1 MANSV
6 PAVAVSN
13 LTKTYGKVVA
23 VAEANMKIDAGEVFG
38 LLGPNGAGKTTLV
51 KILVGLAR
59 ADSGSAAVFG
69 QPAGSV
75 GAKRAAGYLPE
86 LFRFPDWMTAT
97 EFLEFHAKLARGRRA
112 ASSEKTS
119 TLLERVGLASRAD
132 SRLGTFSKG
141 MLQRIGIAQ
150 AMAGDP
156 KIAFLDEPTSA
167 LDPIGRREVRDLIRE
182 LRNEGVTV
190 FLNSHLLS
198 EVEMVCD
205 RVAILSK
212 GRVVAQ
218 GKLERL
224 LGDRVLTVRV
234 GEFDHTKVRE
244 LLPRVDFDIRD
255 GGRLVFNIPDEDVV
269 PRIVRA
275 IVNSGADIYHVSI
288 EANSLEDLFVEMV
301 EATDR

>member
-1 MANSV
+1 MADSV
-6 PAVAVSN
+6 PAVAVSH

-23 VAEANMKIDAGEVFG
+23 VAEADIKVDAGEVFG

-51 KILVGLAR
+51 KILVGLSR
-59 ADSGSAAVFG
+59 ADSGSATVFG
-69 QPAGSV
+69 QPAGSLS
-75 GAKRAAGYLPE
+75 AKRAVGYLPE

-97 EFLEFHAKLARGRRA
+97 EFLEFHTKLARGRRA
-112 ASSEKTS
+112 ASGEKTS
-119 TLLERVGLASRAD
+119 MLLERVGLASRAD

-218 GKLERL
+218 GRLEQL
-224 LGDRVLTVRV
+224 LGERVLTVRV
-234 GEFDHTKVRE
+234 GEFDKTKVRE

-255 GGRLVFNIPDEDVV
+255 GGRLVFNIPGEDAV

-275 IVNSGADIYHVSI
+275 IVDSGADIYHVSI
-288 EANSLEDLFVEMV
+288 ASNSLEDLFVEMV
-301 EATDR
+301 EATDK

>member
-1 MANSV
+1 MADSV
-6 PAVAVSN
+6 SAVSVSN

-23 VAEANMKIDAGEVFG
+23 VAEVDMKVDAGEVFG

-59 ADSGSAAVFG
+59 PDSGSAAVFG
-69 QPAGSV
+69 QPAGSL
-75 GAKRAAGYLPE
+75 GAKGASGYLPE

-97 EFLEFHAKLARGRRA
+97 EFLEFHARLAGNHHA
-112 ASSEKTS
+112 ASNKNTS
-119 TLLERVGLASRAD
+119 TLLERVGLSSRAD

-150 AMAGDP
+150 ALAGDP
-156 KIAFLDEPTSA
+156 QIAFLDEPTSA

-218 GKLERL
+218 GKLEQL
-224 LGDRVLTVRV
+224 LGESVLTVRV
-234 GEFDHTKVRE
+234 GEFEQDKVRE
-244 LLPRVDFDIRD
+244 LLPGMDFDVRS
-255 GGRLVFNIPDEDVV
+255 GRRLVFNVTDETAV
-269 PRIVRA
+269 PRVVRA
-275 IVNSGADIYHVSI
+275 IVDAGVDVYQVSI
-288 EANSLEDLFVEMV
+288 ESNSLEELFVEMV
-301 EATDR
+301 EATDK

>member
-1 MANSV
+1 
-6 PAVAVSN
+6 
-13 LTKTYGKVVA
+13 
-23 VAEANMKIDAGEVFG
+23 
-38 LLGPNGAGKTTLV
+38 
-51 KILVGLAR
+51 
-59 ADSGSAAVFG
+59 
-69 QPAGSV
+69 
-75 GAKRAAGYLPE
+75 
-86 LFRFPDWMTAT
+86 
-97 EFLEFHAKLARGRRA
+97 
-112 ASSEKTS
+112 
-119 TLLERVGLASRAD
+119 SRAD
-132 SRLGTFSKG
+132 SRLGTSSKG
-141 MLQRIGIAQ
+141 MLQRVGIAQ

-167 LDPIGRREVRDLIRE
+167 LDPLGRREVRDLIGE
-182 LRNEGVTV
+182 LSNEGVTV

-218 GKLERL
+218 GKLEQL
-224 LGDRVLTVRV
+224 LGERVLTVRV
-234 GEFDHTKVRE
+234 GEFDQTKVRE

-301 EATDR
+301 EATDK

>member
-1 MANSV
+1 MADSV
-6 PAVAVSN
+6 PAVSVAN

-23 VAEANMKIDAGEVFG
+23 VADVDMKLDAGDVFG

-69 QPAGSV
+69 RQAGSL
-75 GAKRAAGYLPE
+75 GAKRVSGYLPE

-97 EFLEFHAKLARGRRA
+97 EFLDFHAKLAGSHRA
-112 ASSEKTS
+112 HDKKTS
-119 TLLERVGLASRAD
+119 MLLERVGLSSRAD

-141 MLQRIGIAQ
+141 MLQRVGIAQ
-150 AMAGDP
+150 ALAGDP
-156 KIAFLDEPTSA
+156 QIAFLDEPTSA

-182 LRNEGVTV
+182 LRNDGVTV

-218 GKLERL
+218 GKLEQL
-224 LGDRVLTVRV
+224 LGERVLTVRV
-234 GEFDHTKVRE
+234 GEFEQDKVRE
-244 LLPRVDFDIRD
+244 LLPGVDFHVRNE
-255 GGRLVFNIPDEDVV
+255 GRLVFNIADETMV
-269 PRIVRA
+269 PRVVRA
-275 IVNSGADIYHVSI
+275 IVNAGADVYHVSI
-288 EANSLEDLFVEMV
+288 ESNSLEELFVEMV
-301 EATDR
+301 EATDK